1 MLRFISIFIAL
12 TLAVPALA
20 DGPEQQRV
28 TTVKPFQQLVED
40 LKASVKTHK
49 MLVVTSACASCGAK
63 GRGIIIPGNMVIGV
77 YRNDFAIRMLE
88 ADTDAGI
95 EAPIRFYVTENP
107 DKSATL
113 SWRKPSD
120 IFAPY
125 SNAGLTALA
134 LELDGIFSV
143 IAADAVK

>member
-1 MLRFISIFIAL
+1 MLRLITVFTAL
-12 TLAVPALA
+12 VLALPALA
-20 DGPEQQRV
+20 AGPEQQSLASA
-28 TTVKPFQQLVED
+28 KPFQQLVED

-49 MLVVTSACASCGAK
+49 MIVVTSACASCGAK
-63 GRGIIIPGNMVIGV
+63 GRGIVIPGNTVLGV

-88 ADTDAGI
+88 ADIDAGI
-95 EAPIRFYVTENP
+95 EAPIRFYITENP
-107 DKSATL
+107 DKTATL

-125 SNAGLTALA
+125 DNAGLTAMA

>member
-1 MLRFISIFIAL
+1 MLRLITVFTAL
-12 TLAVPALA
+12 VLALPALA
-20 DGPEQQRV
+20 AGPEQQSLASA
-28 TTVKPFQQLVED
+28 KPFQQLVED

-49 MLVVTSACASCGAK
+49 MIVVTSACASCGAK
-63 GRGIIIPGNMVIGV
+63 GRGIVIPGNTVLGV

-88 ADTDAGI
+88 ADIDAGI
-95 EAPIRFYVTENP
+95 EAPIRFYITENP
-107 DKSATL
+107 DRTATL

-125 SNAGLTALA
+125 DNAGLTAMA

>member
-20 DGPEQQRV
+20 AGPEQQKV

-40 LKASVKTHK
+40 LKTSVKSHK

>member
-1 MLRFISIFIAL
+1 MLRIISVFIAL
-12 TLAVPALA
+12 TLAVPAIA
-20 DGPEQQRV
+20 AGPEHQ
-28 TTVKPFQQLVED
+28 TIISAKPFQQLVED

-107 DKSATL
+107 DKTATL